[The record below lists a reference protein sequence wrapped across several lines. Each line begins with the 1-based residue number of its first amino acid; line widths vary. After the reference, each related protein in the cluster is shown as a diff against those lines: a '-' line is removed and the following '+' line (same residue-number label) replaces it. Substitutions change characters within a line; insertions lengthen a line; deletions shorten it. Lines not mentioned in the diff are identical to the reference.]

1 MPRRTSRSRRR
12 RSRPR
17 RRASRSRR
25 ARKARAP
32 RRASA
37 PALEAF
43 GRAEACRAE
52 ASAEGDRG
60 DLSALLA
67 LDRLDD
73 HPLAFLKVGE
83 AGAHQRRAVDEHV
96 LAAVLD
102 GDEAEALGGIV
113 PFDSAGLLL
122 GGRAAE
128 ARTAAARART
138 AVAVAQAAAA
148 GRAPVAE
155 AAAATTTEPA
165 TAAEARPR
173 RLGRRGVDLE
183 DLGHLRALLALRGA
197 DDELGAGLHLGLPG
211 GLDDAHV
218 QEGVAR
224 AVGHLDEA
232 EALLGVEPFDRR
244 VLRRPGGDRRAR
256 RHGRGFAPAGLRL
269 IAEGTAV
276 VAEVVAA
283 AAATRSTK
291 VSIAVHRRIQAGA

>member
-12 RSRPR
+12 WSRPR
-17 RRASRSRR
+17 RPASRSRR

-37 PALEAF
+37 PAP
-43 GRAEACRAE
+43 E
-52 ASAEGDRG
+52 ASAERDRG
-60 DLSALLA
+60 DLAALLA

-73 HPLAFLKVGE
+73 HPLAFLKVGQ

-113 PFDSAGLLL
+113 PFDGAGLLL

-128 ARTAAARART
+128 AGTAAAARAG
-138 AVAVAQAAAA
+138 AA
-148 GRAPVAE
+148 VAE
-155 AAAATTTEPA
+155 AAAAGRPPIAEAATTAAAEPA
-165 TAAEARPR
+165 AAAAAAEARPR
-173 RLGRRGVDLE
+173 RLRRRGVDLE

-197 DDELGAGLHLGLPG
+197 DEELGAGLHLGLPG

-276 VAEVVAA
+276 VTEVVAA

-291 VSIAVHRRIQAGA
+291 VSIAVHRRIQAGD

>member
-12 RSRPR
+12 WSRPR

-25 ARKARAP
+25 ARKARP
-32 RRASA
+32 PSRGSA
-37 PALEAF
+37 PALEA
-43 GRAEACRAE
+43 
-52 ASAEGDRG
+52 SAERDRG
-60 DLSALLA
+60 DLAALLA

-73 HPLAFLKVGE
+73 HPLAFLKVGK

-113 PFDSAGLLL
+113 PFDGAGLLL

-128 ARTAAARART
+128 AGTAAAARAWA
-138 AVAVAQAAAA
+138 AVAVAEAAA
-148 GRAPVAE
+148 GGRTRVAE
-155 AAAATTTEPA
+155 AAAAAATEPA
-165 TAAEARPR
+165 ATATAEARPR
-173 RLGRRGVDLE
+173 RLRRRGVDLE

-218 QEGVAR
+218 QEGVAG

-256 RHGRGFAPAGLRL
+256 RHRRGFAPTGLRL
-269 IAEGTAV
+269 IAEGGAAV

-291 VSIAVHRRIQAGA
+291 VSIAVHRRIQAGD

>member
-60 DLSALLA
+60 DLAALLA

-73 HPLAFLKVGE
+73 HPLAFLKVGK

-113 PFDSAGLLL
+113 PFDGAGLLL

-128 ARTAAARART
+128 AGTAAAARAG
-138 AVAVAQAAAA
+138 AA
-148 GRAPVAE
+148 VAE
-155 AAAATTTEPA
+155 AAAAGRPPIAEAATTAAAEPA
-165 TAAEARPR
+165 AAAAAAEARPR
-173 RLGRRGVDLE
+173 RLRRRGVDLE
-183 DLGHLRALLALRGA
+183 DL
-197 DDELGAGLHLGLPG
+197 
-211 GLDDAHV
+211 
-218 QEGVAR
+218 
-224 AVGHLDEA
+224 
-232 EALLGVEPFDRR
+232 
-244 VLRRPGGDRRAR
+244 
-256 RHGRGFAPAGLRL
+256 
-269 IAEGTAV
+269 
-276 VAEVVAA
+276 
-283 AAATRSTK
+283 
-291 VSIAVHRRIQAGA
+291 

>member
-52 ASAEGDRG
+52 ASAERDRG
-60 DLSALLA
+60 DLAALLA

-73 HPLAFLKVGE
+73 HPLAFLKVGK

-113 PFDSAGLLL
+113 PFDGAGLLL

-128 ARTAAARART
+128 ARAAAARPCA
-138 AVAVAQAAAA
+138 AVA
-148 GRAPVAE
+148 VAE
-155 AAAATTTEPA
+155 AAAAGRPPIAEATTTAAAEP
-165 TAAEARPR
+165 AAEARPG
-173 RLGRRGVDLE
+173 RLRRRGVDLE
-183 DLGHLRALLALRGA
+183 DLGHLRALLAL
-197 DDELGAGLHLGLPG
+197 
-211 GLDDAHV
+211 
-218 QEGVAR
+218 
-224 AVGHLDEA
+224 
-232 EALLGVEPFDRR
+232 
-244 VLRRPGGDRRAR
+244 
-256 RHGRGFAPAGLRL
+256 
-269 IAEGTAV
+269 
-276 VAEVVAA
+276 
-283 AAATRSTK
+283 
-291 VSIAVHRRIQAGA
+291 

>member
-60 DLSALLA
+60 DLAALLA

-73 HPLAFLKVGE
+73 HPLAFLKVGK

-128 ARTAAARART
+128 ARTAARART

-155 AAAATTTEPA
+155 AAAATTEPA

-183 DLGHLRALLALRGA
+183 DLGHLRALLAL
-197 DDELGAGLHLGLPG
+197 
-211 GLDDAHV
+211 
-218 QEGVAR
+218 
-224 AVGHLDEA
+224 
-232 EALLGVEPFDRR
+232 
-244 VLRRPGGDRRAR
+244 
-256 RHGRGFAPAGLRL
+256 
-269 IAEGTAV
+269 
-276 VAEVVAA
+276 
-283 AAATRSTK
+283 
-291 VSIAVHRRIQAGA
+291 

>member
-12 RSRPR
+12 WSRPR
-17 RRASRSRR
+17 RPASRSRR

-37 PALEAF
+37 PAP
-43 GRAEACRAE
+43 E
-52 ASAEGDRG
+52 ASAERDRG
-60 DLSALLA
+60 DLAALLA

-73 HPLAFLKVGE
+73 HPLAFLKVGQ

-113 PFDSAGLLL
+113 PFDGAGLLL

-128 ARTAAARART
+128 AGTAAAARAG
-138 AVAVAQAAAA
+138 AA
-148 GRAPVAE
+148 VAE
-155 AAAATTTEPA
+155 AAAAGRPPIAEAATTAAAEPA
-165 TAAEARPR
+165 AAEARPR

-197 DDELGAGLHLGLPG
+197 DEELGAGLHLGLPG

-244 VLRRPGGDRRAR
+244 VLRRPGGDRRPR
-256 RHGRGFAPAGLRL
+256 RHRRGFAPAGLRL
-269 IAEGTAV
+269 IAEGAAV

-291 VSIAVHRRIQAGA
+291 VSIAVHRRIQAGD

>member
-1 MPRRTSRSRRR
+1 MPRRTSRFRRR
-12 RSRPR
+12 WSRPR
-17 RRASRSRR
+17 RPASRSRR
-25 ARKARAP
+25 ARKARGP

-37 PALEAF
+37 PAPE
-43 GRAEACRAE
+43 G
-52 ASAEGDRG
+52 SAERDRG
-60 DLSALLA
+60 DLAALLA

-73 HPLAFLKVGE
+73 HPLAFLKVGK

-113 PFDSAGLLL
+113 PFDGAGLLL

-128 ARTAAARART
+128 AGTAAAARART
-138 AVAVAQAAAA
+138 AIAVAEAAAA
-148 GRAPVAE
+148 GRTPIAE
-155 AAAATTTEPA
+155 AAAATTATEPA
-165 TAAEARPR
+165 AAEARPR
-173 RLGRRGVDLE
+173 RLRRRGVDLE

-232 EALLGVEPFDRR
+232 EALLGVEPLDRR

-269 IAEGTAV
+269 IAEGAAV

-291 VSIAVHRRIQAGA
+291 VSIAVHRRIQAGD

>member
-12 RSRPR
+12 WSRPR

-25 ARKARAP
+25 ARKARP
-32 RRASA
+32 PSRGSA
-37 PALEAF
+37 PALEA
-43 GRAEACRAE
+43 
-52 ASAEGDRG
+52 SAERDRG
-60 DLSALLA
+60 DLAALLA

-73 HPLAFLKVGE
+73 HPLAFLKVGK

-113 PFDSAGLLL
+113 PFDGAGLLL

-128 ARTAAARART
+128 AGTAAAARART
-138 AVAVAQAAAA
+138 AIAVAEAAAA
-148 GRAPVAE
+148 GRTPIAE
-155 AAAATTTEPA
+155 AAAATTATEPA
-165 TAAEARPR
+165 AAEARPR
-173 RLGRRGVDLE
+173 RLRRRGVDLE

-232 EALLGVEPFDRR
+232 EALLGVEPLDRR

-269 IAEGTAV
+269 IAEGAAV

-291 VSIAVHRRIQAGA
+291 VSIAVHRRIQAGD

>member
-1 MPRRTSRSRRR
+1 MRRRTSRFRRR
-12 RSRPR
+12 WSRGR

-25 ARKARAP
+25 GRKARPP
-32 RRASA
+32 RRGSA
-37 PALEAF
+37 PAP
-43 GRAEACRAE
+43 E
-52 ASAEGDRG
+52 ASAERDRG
-60 DLSALLA
+60 DLAALLA

-73 HPLAFLKVGE
+73 HPLAFLKVGK

-113 PFDSAGLLL
+113 PFDGAGLLL

-128 ARTAAARART
+128 AGTAAAARART
-138 AVAVAQAAAA
+138 AIAVAEAAAA
-148 GRAPVAE
+148 GRTPIAE
-155 AAAATTTEPA
+155 AAAATTATEPA
-165 TAAEARPR
+165 AAADEARPR
-173 RLGRRGVDLE
+173 RLRRRGVDLE
-183 DLGHLRALLALRGA
+183 DLGHLRALLVLRGA

-269 IAEGTAV
+269 IAEGAAV

-291 VSIAVHRRIQAGA
+291 VSIAVHRRIQAGD

>member
-12 RSRPR
+12 WSRPR
-17 RRASRSRR
+17 RPASRSRR

-32 RRASA
+32 RRV
-37 PALEAF
+37 
-43 GRAEACRAE
+43 RRQRAE
-52 ASAEGDRG
+52 ASAERDRG
-60 DLSALLA
+60 DLAALLA

-73 HPLAFLKVGE
+73 HPLAFLEVGK
-83 AGAHQRRAVDEHV
+83 AGAHQGRAVDEHV

-155 AAAATTTEPA
+155 AAAATTEPA

-232 EALLGVEPFDRR
+232 EALLGVEPLDRR
-244 VLRRPGGDRRAR
+244 VLRRAGGDRRAR
-256 RHGRGFAPAGLRL
+256 RHGRGFAPGGLRL
-269 IAEGTAV
+269 IAEGAAV

-291 VSIAVHRRIQAGA
+291 VSIAVHRRIQAE

>member
-1 MPRRTSRSRRR
+1 MRRPTSRFRRRWSRRH
-12 RSRPR
+12 
-17 RRASRSRR
+17 RRARRSRR
-25 ARKARAP
+25 ARKVRAP
-32 RRASA
+32 RRGSA
-37 PALEAF
+37 PALEA
-43 GRAEACRAE
+43 
-52 ASAEGDRG
+52 SAERDRG
-60 DLSALLA
+60 DLAALLA

-73 HPLAFLKVGE
+73 HPLAFLKVGK

-128 ARTAAARART
+128 ARTAAARACA

-155 AAAATTTEPA
+155 AAAATTEPA

-256 RHGRGFAPAGLRL
+256 P
-269 IAEGTAV
+269 
-276 VAEVVAA
+276 AA
-283 AAATRSTK
+283 AAGAPGAPPR
-291 VSIAVHRRIQAGA
+291 APARPGRRARPLLCAGPPAKMP

>member
-43 GRAEACRAE
+43 GRAEACRAK
-52 ASAEGDRG
+52 ASAERDRG
-60 DLSALLA
+60 DLAALLA

-73 HPLAFLKVGE
+73 HPLAFLKVGQ

-113 PFDSAGLLL
+113 PFDGAGLLL

-128 ARTAAARART
+128 AGTAAAARART
-138 AVAVAQAAAA
+138 AIAVAEAAAA
-148 GRAPVAE
+148 GRTPIAE
-155 AAAATTTEPA
+155 AAAATTATEPA
-165 TAAEARPR
+165 AGAAEARP
-173 RLGRRGVDLE
+173 
-183 DLGHLRALLALRGA
+183 
-197 DDELGAGLHLGLPG
+197 
-211 GLDDAHV
+211 
-218 QEGVAR
+218 
-224 AVGHLDEA
+224 
-232 EALLGVEPFDRR
+232 
-244 VLRRPGGDRRAR
+244 
-256 RHGRGFAPAGLRL
+256 
-269 IAEGTAV
+269 
-276 VAEVVAA
+276 
-283 AAATRSTK
+283 
-291 VSIAVHRRIQAGA
+291 